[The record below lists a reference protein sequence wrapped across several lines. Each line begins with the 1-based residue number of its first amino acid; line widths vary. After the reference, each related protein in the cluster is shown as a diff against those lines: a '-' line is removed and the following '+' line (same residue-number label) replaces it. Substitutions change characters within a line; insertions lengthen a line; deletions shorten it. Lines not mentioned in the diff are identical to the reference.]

1 VICRI
6 RHLVPGLLLYGCTHG
21 SAGSETGPR
30 AGSTPEPPGADLV
43 VANGSLMIAGYSGTT
58 GNVVLRRTERGYE
71 IAEVGPG
78 AVMGAT
84 DTLDAAG
91 LFVHIGMT
99 LTHPSEVTVGRPGL
113 LLLRAGLSAG
123 DSIVVSVGFSDA
135 TPVRRF
141 GPEDNRPAQDSHPA
155 VGCYSVDR
163 SEWDDPEAAES
174 LQRVVV
180 PESLRLHWQYAGLL
194 GREQALVATDAAGRI
209 PGAQTTYHFWRPGSG
224 DSVTVNFGTG
234 YQAAVF
240 RLIRDG
246 EHLRG
251 VVRKMGHRI
260 PGPMAVAAVTL
271 RREPCM

>member
-1 VICRI
+1 VICRV
-6 RHLVPGLLLYGCTHG
+6 RHLVPGLLLCGCTHVG
-21 SAGSETGPR
+21 AGIETGSR
-30 AGSTPEPPGADLV
+30 AGGAPEPPQADLV
-43 VANGSLMIAGYSGTT
+43 VANGTLMIAGHSGTT
-58 GNVVLRRTERGYE
+58 GNVVLRRAERGWE
-71 IAEVGPG
+71 IAEVGP
-78 AVMGAT
+78 ATVMGAT

-99 LTHPSEVTVGRPGL
+99 LTHPREMTVGSPGL
-113 LLLRAGLSAG
+113 LLLRAGPSAG

-141 GPEDNRPAQDSHPA
+141 KPEDNRPARTPHPA

-163 SEWDDPEAAES
+163 SEWDDPAAAES

-180 PESLRLHWQYAGLL
+180 PESVRLHWQYAGLL

-246 EHLRG
+246 EYLRG
-251 VVRKMGHRI
+251 AVRKMGHTI